1 MKIKLCICSETT
13 ATELLAVTAL
23 CNILAMGKSA
33 HVASGTPTISADDP
47 LGQIEEPGD
56 NPTPGETVHVP
67 AGNDKPKRTRR
78 AKAEAEVEK
87 GPFYWSHPESDSFG
101 EVATRAELD
110 GLLAGDQCVCEV
122 TKADYDK
129 LVADKAAAGN
139 EAPAP
144 TPTAPETT
152 SGVAETPVSASPS
165 KDYTEA
171 EVQDL
176 AGKVARG
183 VGPEVVKDKIAA
195 LGASRIAELTQEQ
208 RNDLGAFLTGKLS

>member
-1 MKIKLCICSETT
+1 MKLKFKLTRHTT
-13 ATELLAVTAL
+13 ASEL
-23 CNILAMGKSA
+23 A
-33 HVASGTPTISADDP
+33 H
-47 LGQIEEPGD
+47 LGQFITGLAFDRGARLTIPADAEPLTGYAPAED
-56 NPTPGETVHVP
+56 AADPTPGETVHVP